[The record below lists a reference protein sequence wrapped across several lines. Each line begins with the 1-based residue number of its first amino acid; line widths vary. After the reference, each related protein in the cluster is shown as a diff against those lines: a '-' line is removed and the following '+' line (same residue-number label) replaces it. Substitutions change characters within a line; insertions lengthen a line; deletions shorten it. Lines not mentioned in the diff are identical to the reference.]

1 MSDFGIAYFATIG
14 VLVLALWA
22 AIYAD
27 TVGPG
32 IIRLANQAGR
42 ALVRLFT
49 RNPQKD

>member
-1 MSDFGIAYFATIG
+1 MSNFGIAFFVTVG
-14 VLVLALWA
+14 LLVLALWA

-32 IIRLANQAGR
+32 ITRVARTAGR